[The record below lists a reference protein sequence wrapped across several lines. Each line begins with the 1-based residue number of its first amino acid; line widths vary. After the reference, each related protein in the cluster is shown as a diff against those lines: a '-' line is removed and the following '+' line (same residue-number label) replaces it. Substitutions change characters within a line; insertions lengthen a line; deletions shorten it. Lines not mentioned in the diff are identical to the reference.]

1 MIKLVDIESVEEED
15 VTFGTCELCFRV
27 MDYTFEYF
35 IFEDDKTGER
45 HSILNGEWDWGD
57 FYEDI
62 WLGIDGNI
70 CDIADFLIKKNIQ
83 TFEELESKWGDILSE
98 YKQQNCLE
106 EDYEEE

>member
-1 MIKLVDIESVEEED
+1 MGL
-15 VTFGTCELCFRV
+15 
-27 MDYTFEYF
+27 
-35 IFEDDKTGER
+35 
-45 HSILNGEWDWGD
+45 GD

-70 CDIADFLIKKNIQ
+70 CDIADFLTKKNIQ

-98 YKQQNCLE
+98 YKQQSYGE

>member
-1 MIKLVDIESVEEED
+1 MRGQRSRKPI
-15 VTFGTCELCFRV
+15 GFRLWV
-27 MDYTFEYF
+27 VHYF
-35 IFEDDKTGER
+35 IFEDSKTGER

-98 YKQQNCLE
+98 YKQQSYTE

>member
-1 MIKLVDIESVEEED
+1 MIKLVDVESVEEE
-15 VTFGTCELCFRV
+15 VTFGTCELCFSV

-35 IFEDDKTGER
+35 IFEDSKTGER

-98 YKQQNCLE
+98 YQQQSYAE